1 MTLTE
6 QCVDLLHADYSG
18 FDLPPALARRVWEY
32 LGSGPIKYLADQ
44 MIG

>member
-1 MTLTE
+1 MGLI
-6 QCVDLLHADYSG
+6 LLLVILVLLFGGGG
-18 FDLPPALARRVWEY
+18 FY